1 MEIEYC
7 GQAMKDG
14 NIFAESVY
22 IGGGTPTTLTAEQL
36 DLLLKK
42 IEKCFDLSKTA
53 EFTVEAG
60 RPDTITKEKLD
71 VLSAH
76 KIQRISINPQT
87 MKDET
92 LKIIGRDHDSQQIR
106 DAFKMAVAGY
116 DFLVNADVI
125 AGLPGEKPEDF
136 ERTLSELIELGPANI
151 TVHTLAVKKAS
162 RLIEADETYHY
173 RQADV
178 VEEMLAISKDMLRK
192 SGYRPYYLYRQKH
205 MAGALENIGY
215 CKDDTPCVYNIRI
228 MDESQSILALGAGG
242 ISKKYYPHENR
253 LERVPNVSNYQIYI
267 ERIDEMIDRK
277 RKNFFEED
285 RKCLSARQREQKIFC
300 PIKCTNGTTWRT
312 NFQTYVKDMGLKE
325 IRTPMFEHTEV
336 FARGIGDTTDVV
348 QKEMYTFNDHAGRS
362 ITLKPEGTSGAV
374 RAFIDA

>member
-1 MEIEYC
+1 MLEIRLHNTEDKYDYNELIKVFMPPDNYRLTTDAERCEEEADLHDEIDEHTIFIDINEENSCDKNHIKRQIYEKMRDLTGKCPPWGILTGVLFKKLKSREKAREFLKTDYLLSEEKADVLMEIYQYQQQILKRAKDDSVGLYIGIPFCPTRCLYCSFTSNQKGPEEIEAYLTALFKEIEYC

-116 DFLVNADVI
+116 
-125 AGLPGEKPEDF
+125 
-136 ERTLSELIELGPANI
+136 
-151 TVHTLAVKKAS
+151 
-162 RLIEADETYHY
+162 
-173 RQADV
+173 
-178 VEEMLAISKDMLRK
+178 
-192 SGYRPYYLYRQKH
+192 
-205 MAGALENIGY
+205 
-215 CKDDTPCVYNIRI
+215 
-228 MDESQSILALGAGG
+228 
-242 ISKKYYPHENR
+242 
-253 LERVPNVSNYQIYI
+253 
-267 ERIDEMIDRK
+267 
-277 RKNFFEED
+277 
-285 RKCLSARQREQKIFC
+285 
-300 PIKCTNGTTWRT
+300 
-312 NFQTYVKDMGLKE
+312 
-325 IRTPMFEHTEV
+325 V
-336 FARGIGDTTDVV
+336 F
-348 QKEMYTFNDHAGRS
+348 
-362 ITLKPEGTSGAV
+362 
-374 RAFIDA
+374 